1 MNAFPEPLATPAL
14 SAAEVK
20 RWFELETPVDI
31 IDAQLMRAVQ
41 STTFPDIDVVCE
53 VLAVVD
59 QFHRRGVLD
68 KSQYKRLKG
77 RVERFAVAGAA
88 QLARPQPSPPPLQR
102 RAAPPAS
109 SEPAPAATATVL
121 PFTPALRSGTVL
133 RDRYV
138 IMELLGEGGMS
149 SVYRACD
156 RKREGLTGHDGNI
169 AIKVLRPAL
178 AGRPEAIKSLRL
190 EYERAQRLSHQ
201 SIINVFD
208 IDTDGDT
215 HFMTMEL
222 LRGELLSDIIRRLHP
237 GSLQRDQALEILR
250 KLGVAVAFAHEQD
263 VVHADLK
270 PGNVMITQDGELRL
284 FDFGA
289 AWLAQREPWIYEA
302 MQRSLQGATPTYASP
317 ERLTGGAPTIRD
329 DIFSF
334 SCLAY
339 ELLSGAHPFDRR
351 PANVARDS
359 DTQPARIPGLA
370 QRQWRALK
378 RGLAWQRQDRYGDM
392 RELLRDLDP
401 RPQRRSRH
409 LNLVQLHAAIAPRH
423 SRVAGLAM
431 LLTGSLAFAAAHLI
445 RAETPLGLIPA
456 AVQPWVGGILRWL
469 AQILPGVR

>member
-1 MNAFPEPLATPAL
+1 
-14 SAAEVK
+14 
-20 RWFELETPVDI
+20 
-31 IDAQLMRAVQ
+31 
-41 STTFPDIDVVCE
+41 
-53 VLAVVD
+53 
-59 QFHRRGVLD
+59 
-68 KSQYKRLKG
+68 
-77 RVERFAVAGAA
+77 
-88 QLARPQPSPPPLQR
+88 
-102 RAAPPAS
+102 
-109 SEPAPAATATVL
+109 
-121 PFTPALRSGTVL
+121 
-133 RDRYV
+133 
-138 IMELLGEGGMS
+138 LLGEGGMS

-178 AGRPEAIKSLRL
+178 AARPEAIKSLRL
-190 EYERAQRLSHQ
+190 EYERAQRLSHR

-250 KLGVAVAFAHEQD
+250 KLGAAVAFAHEQD

-339 ELLSGAHPFDRR
+339 ELLAGVHPFDRR

-359 DTQPARIPGLA
+359 DSRPARIPGLA

-392 RELLRDLDP
+392 HELLDDLVP
-401 RPQRRSRH
+401 RPPRRGTH

-431 LLTGSLAFAAAHLI
+431 LLTGSLAFAVAHLI